1 MEAFLSFLSSL
12 VWPGTVLAVGY
23 YLRDHIN
30 SALLLLRQQI
40 GRGAT
45 LKYKEFELIGVPLDS
60 STDKEGKGFLRE
72 AAETELLEKRT
83 AVYAAQKN
91 IFVVHRVRPTGE
103 YFSEN
108 KHPVFEVLIYLYPH
122 KSYGKLNDVKKVE
135 YYFGHYF
142 GRSQSTNGTK
152 YIVENGSDAFA
163 VKVTAYGPMLCEA
176 RIVFHDGTEVV
187 TNRYLDFEG
196 TEYKFKQDLIA
207 TDQKILGST
216 KAKQIK

>member
-1 MEAFLSFLSSL
+1 MEVLLTFLSSL
-12 VWPGTVLAVGY
+12 VWPGTLLAIGY
-23 YLRDHIN
+23 YFRDHIE
-30 SALLLLRQQI
+30 SALFLLRQQI
-40 GRGAT
+40 GKGAT
-45 LKYKEFELIGVPLDS
+45 LKYKDFELIGVPLNS
-60 STDKEGKGFLRE
+60 LTDKDGKGYLRE
-72 AAETELLEKRT
+72 PAEKELLEKRN

-91 IFVVHRVRPTGE
+91 IFVVHRVRATGE
-103 YFSEN
+103 YFSES

-122 KSYGKLNDVKKVE
+122 KSYGRLNDVKKVE

-176 RIVFHDGTEVV
+176 RIVFHDSTEVV

-196 TEYKFKQDLIA
+196 TEYKFKQDSVT
-207 TDQKILGST
+207 TDQKILAST
-216 KAKQIK
+216 KTKQIK